1 MHLFLFDVLHLKTRF
16 PKKKKKKGLIYLI
29 IEVMPEECGFTM
41 KKINNK
47 YRNNNNYNNQIYSL
61 NYKFDSSSPAGKLS
75 GTALDLIKKYNEL
88 AKEAMSN
95 SDYVMAEV
103 YRQYAEHYRKIVTDI
118 NEKKAQQRIQQPR
131 ENENVN
137 PDFAKEAESTTTE
150 VAAENDNQTQ
160 QNQPAQ
166 SVEETPVS
174 KEPEVKKKAFTVI
187 EISDHEEQTVAA
199 PKVAKKRVY
208 RRKNTA
214 LSENVPTTDP
224 SSAAPIKAED
234 NSLAQGE

>member
-16 PKKKKKKGLIYLI
+16 PKIEKEKGLIYLI

-174 KEPEVKKKAFTVI
+174 QEPKVKKKAFTVI

-214 LSENVPTTDP
+214 LSENVPTTEP